1 MDRKSELQKLIDARR
16 DIPECVQREVF
27 DLVAENVKLKAEVE
41 GLTKANNNHKELC
54 DKWYRLSVEQDTEI
68 ERLKG
73 IIAKFDICETCGG
86 FGEPNCRC
94 GVENEES

>member
-1 MDRKSELQKLIDARR
+1 MPITTIEEAQEYIYQCENRITEL
-16 DIPECVQREVF
+16 E
-27 DLVAENVKLKAEVE
+27 AEVE

-54 DKWYRLSVEQDTEI
+54 DKWYRLSIKQDAEV

-73 IIAKFDICETCGG
+73 ILAKFDICETCGG

-94 GVENEES
+94 GVDREV